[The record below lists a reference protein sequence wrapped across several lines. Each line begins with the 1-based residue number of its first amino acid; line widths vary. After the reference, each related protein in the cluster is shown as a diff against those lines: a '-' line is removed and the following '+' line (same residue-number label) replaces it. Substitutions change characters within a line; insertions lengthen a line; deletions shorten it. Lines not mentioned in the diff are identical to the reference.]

1 MQLKQA
7 NIKNIRRRLV
17 EVRELG
23 RKYFTEI
30 RPKQIPED
38 IENPEDLEGLFHVE
52 GWVMTKSK
60 DYKRWENLSH
70 SIKNLSIDIA
80 AAARLSP
87 LLSDADMQE
96 LRHNTRQML
105 ANLKFRKYMYYGFF
119 VHHDEGVF
127 LGVDPPTHEEVPL
140 PTFSAAADYFDRAA
154 DKTLDIVD
162 LLMANEG
169 ADLAT
174 PGTANYEPNTAFIM
188 MAIDSNKPEL
198 EDIKFAIEDVFKDF
212 GIDAKA
218 VNDMQHEE
226 AITERILSEIET
238 REFLI
243 ADLTFERPNVYYE
256 IGYAHALNKRVIL
269 VRKKGTKLHFD
280 VAHRNCPEYEN
291 TTALRKLLKERLE
304 VLTNRT
310 I

>member
-30 RPKQIPED
+30 RPKQIPEGLED
-38 IENPEDLEGLFHVE
+38 PEDLEGLFHVE

-105 ANLKFRKYMYYGFF
+105 ANLKFRKYMYYGVF
-119 VHHDEGVF
+119 VHHDEGMV
-127 LGVDPPTHEEVPL
+127 LGVDPPTHEETPL

-169 ADLAT
+169 TDLAT

-188 MAIDSNKPEL
+188 MAIDSNKPDL
-198 EDIKFAIEDVFKDF
+198 KTSNLRSK
-212 GIDAKA
+212 
-218 VNDMQHEE
+218 
-226 AITERILSEIET
+226 TCLRILELTQRLSMTCNMKRPLRNEFFQKLKPGNFSSRTSHLSVQTCTT
-238 REFLI
+238 RL
-243 ADLTFERPNVYYE
+243 
-256 IGYAHALNKRVIL
+256 
-269 VRKKGTKLHFD
+269 GTHM
-280 VAHRNCPEYEN
+280 P
-291 TTALRKLLKERLE
+291 
-304 VLTNRT
+304 
-310 I
+310 

>member
-23 RKYFTEI
+23 RKYFTKI
-30 RPKQIPED
+30 SPKEIPED
-38 IENPEDLEGLFHVE
+38 LENPEDLEGLFHVE

-105 ANLKFRKYMYYGFF
+105 ANLKFRKYRYYGVF
-119 VHHDEGVF
+119 VHHDEGRV
-127 LGVDPPTHEEVPL
+127 LGVDPPTHEETPL

-169 ADLAT
+169 TDLAT

-188 MAIDSNKPEL
+188 MAIDSSKPEL

-226 AITERILSEIET
+226 AITERILSEIQT

-256 IGYAHALNKRVIL
+256 IGFAHALNKRVIL

-280 VAHRNCPEYEN
+280 IAHRNCPEYEN
-291 TTALRKLLKERLE
+291 TTALKKLLKERLE
-304 VLTNRT
+304 VLTNRS

>member
-7 NIKNIRRRLV
+7 NIKDIRRRLV

-23 RKYFTEI
+23 RKYFTRI
-30 RPKQIPED
+30 SPKQIPED
-38 IENPEDLEGLFHVE
+38 LENPEDLEGLFHVE

-105 ANLKFRKYMYYGFF
+105 ANLKFRKYRYYGVF
-119 VHHDEGVF
+119 VHHDEGRV
-127 LGVDPPTHEEVPL
+127 LGVDPPTHEETPL

-169 ADLAT
+169 TDLAT

-226 AITERILSEIET
+226 AITERILSEIQT

-256 IGYAHALNKRVIL
+256 IGFAHALNKRVIL

-280 VAHRNCPEYEN
+280 IAHRNCPEYEN
-291 TTALRKLLKERLE
+291 TTALKKLLKERLE
-304 VLTNRT
+304 VLTNRS

>member
-7 NIKNIRRRLV
+7 NITNIRRRLV

-30 RPKQIPED
+30 KPKQIPED
-38 IENPEDLEGLFHVE
+38 LEDSEDLEGLFHVE

-105 ANLKFRKYMYYGFF
+105 ANLKFRKYMYYGVF
-119 VHHDEGVF
+119 VHHDEGMV
-127 LGVDPPTHEEVPL
+127 LGVDPPTHEETSL

-169 ADLAT
+169 TDLAT

-226 AITERILSEIET
+226 AITERILSEIQT

>member
-30 RPKQIPED
+30 KPKQIPED
-38 IENPEDLEGLFHVE
+38 LEDPEDLEGLFHVE
-52 GWVMTKSK
+52 GWAMTKSK

-105 ANLKFRKYMYYGFF
+105 ANLKFRKYKYYGFF

-169 ADLAT
+169 TDLAT

-226 AITERILSEIET
+226 AITERIISEIET

-291 TTALRKLLKERLE
+291 TTALKKLLKERLE